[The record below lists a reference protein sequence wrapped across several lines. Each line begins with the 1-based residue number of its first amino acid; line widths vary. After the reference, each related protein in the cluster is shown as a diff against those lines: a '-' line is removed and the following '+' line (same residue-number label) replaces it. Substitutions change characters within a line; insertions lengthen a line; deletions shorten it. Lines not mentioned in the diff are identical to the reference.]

1 MAKIT
6 TASLGSAASSMK
18 KTGLPAA
25 LGFGDDADL
34 DDQDGLGQ
42 ASASAE
48 DRKCERHDFF
58 VLINQLIVS

>member
-6 TASLGSAASSMK
+6 TASLGGAASRMT

-34 DDQDGLGQ
+34 EDQGGLGE

-48 DRKCERHDFF
+48 DRKGERYD
-58 VLINQLIVS
+58 